1 MPKVADFKISII
13 IPVFNTLPY
22 ITRALESCVNQ
33 SFTDIGIIVVDD
45 CGSDG
50 AIEIAK
56 EFAQKD
62 KRIKIVQNPRNMG
75 LLYARFAGA
84 KAAIN
89 LNQSDTKHYLLFLD
103 SDDFISHDLCE
114 NLANIVSK
122 NEVDMVSF
130 AVFSQNMEGKFSL
143 RHQEKSILL
152 NQREYLALTQS
163 VDFCPWH
170 LCSKLIE
177 SQVYFK
183 AFESLVGFEDWGLT
197 FAEDA
202 LVYFAMLPSLKN
214 VYISTESSSG
224 YFYCL
229 NLNSA
234 TNTKTYKSLE
244 RNLRDE
250 ARVLG
255 FLQQIL
261 KDNKTNYELK
271 RFYSWS
277 FNLLTHYH
285 LQHLRTFY
293 RLKYGKFSLR
303 FILSVCLLYCRKEF
317 VWRFY
322 IF

>member
-1 MPKVADFKISII
+1 MPIADFKISII
-13 IPVFNTLPY
+13 MPVFNTRPF
-22 ITRALESCVNQ
+22 IARALESCVKQ
-33 SFTDIGIIVVDD
+33 SFAGIDIIVVDD

-56 EFAQKD
+56 EFAQRD
-62 KRIKIVQNPRNMG
+62 KRIKIIQNPRNMG

-130 AVFSQNMEGKFSL
+130 AVFSQNIEGEFSL

-152 NQREYLALTQS
+152 SQKEYLALTQS

-183 AFESLVGFEDWGLT
+183 AFEKLAGFESWGLT

-202 LVYFAMLPSLKN
+202 LVYFAMLPSLKD
-214 VYISTESSSG
+214 VYISNQSDSG

-229 NLNSA
+229 NPTSS
-234 TNTKTYKSLE
+234 TNTKTCISLG

-255 FLQQIL
+255 VLQQIL
-261 KDNKTNYELK
+261 KETKNNDEL
-271 RFYSWS
+271 RSFYQWA
-277 FNLLTHYH
+277 FRLLTHYH

-293 RLKYGKFSLR
+293 GLKYGKRSLR
-303 FILSVCLLYCRKEF
+303 FVLSICLLYCRKEF